1 MRMTVGDLMCET
13 PVTVG
18 PECTTD
24 EALEAFF
31 EYETP
36 ELYVVDKSG
45 RLLGVLPDYE
55 LLKTHLSG
63 EARGARVEQ
72 LMSRSIQVFSINSD
86 AAEAARLFR
95 DNQCSRMP
103 VVKSGR
109 LVGIVTRT
117 DVLRVMAVLR
127 RIDAQPP
134 TNATGPKRP
143 KLLQSAKPSTTRTS
157 RPKPVATKSPRN
169 KNRAKSS
176 NRRGRAVTAH

>member
-1 MRMTVGDLMCET
+1 MRMSVGDLMCET

-18 PECTTD
+18 PDCTSD
-24 EALEAFF
+24 EALEIFF

-63 EARGARVEQ
+63 EARGACVEQ
-72 LMSRSIQVFSINSD
+72 LMSRSVPVFSIDSD
-86 AAEAARLFR
+86 AADVARMFR

-117 DVLRVMAVLR
+117 DILRLMAVLR
-127 RIDAQPP
+127 RIDPQPS
-134 TNATGPKRP
+134 ATSVGPKRP
-143 KLLQSAKPSTTRTS
+143 KLLAPSKSTKTRTA
-157 RPKPVATKSPRN
+157 RPKTVASKSVAKRNGTKPISR
-169 KNRAKSS
+169 KTRIAAS
-176 NRRGRAVTAH
+176 R